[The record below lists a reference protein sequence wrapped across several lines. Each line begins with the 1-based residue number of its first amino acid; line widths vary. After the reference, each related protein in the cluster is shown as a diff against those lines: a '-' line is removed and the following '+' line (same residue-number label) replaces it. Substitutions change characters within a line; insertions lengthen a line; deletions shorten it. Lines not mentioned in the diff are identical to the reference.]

1 MLHLLVTIAV
11 REVSSQKLSGLP
23 FPRSVPPRLRTAA
36 ETRKK
41 NARLRYHAALL
52 HLYHI
57 FNTYYVYIYTYM
69 YIHVYIHFQY
79 IFSCTHLTYL
89 SFCCWYYS
97 CFGFSCWVRIANR
110 LLPEKQA
117 AGQIDRDSAE
127 SWLIGKLVKTE
138 KSWNVF
144 LVLVNPWLLQLIHV
158 DPVKW

>member
-41 NARLRYHAALL
+41 MRGCDTMQRCCICITYSI
-52 HLYHI
+52 HI
-57 FNTYYVYIYTYM
+57 MYIYTYM